1 MIIQSRAKVFIKII
15 LPIVL
20 FLIVLSLFVIAVS
33 KIAGKSEN
41 EGIHLTAE
49 SIKRAAVQCYAL
61 EGVYPADFDYLKDHY
76 AVRPDEN
83 KYIIY
88 YTYTASN
95 LMPEIDVLSAN
106 AETVPD
112 PTDVPDEMTADMPGG
127 EESEETADGVG
138 FE

>member
-20 FLIVLSLFVIAVS
+20 FLIVLSLFVLAVS
-33 KIAGKSEN
+33 EIAGKSES
-41 EGIHLTAE
+41 EGMHLTAE

-76 AVRPDEN
+76 AVRPDES

-106 AETVPD
+106 AETIPD
-112 PTDVPDEMTADMPGG
+112 PTDVPDEITADMPTDEG
-127 EESEETADGVG
+127 SDETAGSAD
-138 FE
+138 